1 MILFATLKSY
11 SCCRVLN
18 LLKSFQN
25 IHLFIIEKI
34 ITIIL
39 LWKHKGTEQG
49 FCYIKRE
56 KVTNG
61 TNASYVNVD
70 LAADVLYMRVK
81 SHVIC
86 KMESEVF
93 RNSRE

>member
-1 MILFATLKSY
+1 M
-11 SCCRVLN
+11 
-18 LLKSFQN
+18 KSFQH
-25 IHLFIIEKI
+25 IHWVTIEKI

-39 LWKHKGTEQG
+39 FWKHKGTGQG
-49 FCYIKRE
+49 FYCINRE

-61 TNASYVNVD
+61 ANVSYVNANF
-70 LAADVLYMRVK
+70 AADVLYIRVN

-93 RNSRE
+93 CSSRE